1 MDFYWKKRK
10 TGDMINTC
18 DQHMLGIQNLKS
30 KAYFLFKKKQM
41 NNSSQEVNTF
51 IRLNF
56 HVTLFFKKQHI

>member
-1 MDFYWKKRK
+1 
-10 TGDMINTC
+10 MINTC